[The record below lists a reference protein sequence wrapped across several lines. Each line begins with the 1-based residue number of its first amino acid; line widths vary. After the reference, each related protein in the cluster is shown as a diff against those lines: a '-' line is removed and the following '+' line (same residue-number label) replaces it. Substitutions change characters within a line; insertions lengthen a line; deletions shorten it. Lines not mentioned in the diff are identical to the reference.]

1 MENKKE
7 VIAFKDFKSSVSVLE
22 FEAILEVV
30 QSEYDKMNRIFKSK
44 LEFEAKSKE
53 SLENIQSQAEGM
65 PPGLLEKLM
74 EGLDRKA
81 NKHVLDKLS
90 DEISRHT
97 HVTDFLNRFR
107 ETGDQ
112 LKYLEFN
119 FKSDK

>member
-1 MENKKE
+1 MENKEE

-22 FEAILEVV
+22 FEAILQVA

>member
-22 FEAILEVV
+22 FEAILQVA

-81 NKHVLDKLS
+81 NKHVLDNLS
-90 DEISRHT
+90 DEVSRHT

>member
-7 VIAFKDFKSSVSVLE
+7 VIAFKDFKSSVSVQE
-22 FEAILEVV
+22 FEAILWLA
-30 QSEYDKMNRIFKSK
+30 QSEYDKVNRIFKSK
-44 LEFEAKSKE
+44 LEFEAKSRE
-53 SLENIQSQAEGM
+53 SLKSIQSQAEGM

-90 DEISRHT
+90 DEVSRHT